1 METKAIVLKNSNGA
15 QFAIVDC
22 RNRNT
27 GEILEAASEAIS
39 EEYGNPVKRITF
51 GSWGSLIDTGSTYL
65 SFMLDDCCDG
75 LEEMVV
81 EQTWI
86 Y

>member
-1 METKAIVLKNSNGA
+1 MGVKAIVLKNSDNE

-39 EEYGNPVKRITF
+39 EEYGHPVKGITF
-51 GSWGSLIDTGSTYL
+51 GSWGNLIGTGSTYL
-65 SFMLDDCCDG
+65 SFMLDDGCD
-75 LEEMVV
+75 EKESIDV